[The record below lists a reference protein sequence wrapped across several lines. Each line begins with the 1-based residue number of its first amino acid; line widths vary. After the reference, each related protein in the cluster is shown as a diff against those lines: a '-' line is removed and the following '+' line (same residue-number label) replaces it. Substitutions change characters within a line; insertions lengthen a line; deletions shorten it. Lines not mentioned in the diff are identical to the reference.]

1 MDLGRTDGR
10 GEKMTGEGRDFM
22 MTIRLFYFCVI
33 LCAAMTAP
41 PKALAANEMD
51 YDGDGRISE
60 EEFRNYAAKEAAS
73 ADVNG
78 NGILDRAEYE
88 LSNAEAAAMDT
99 NKDGAIQVSE
109 FQASLIQAFKQM
121 DKNGDGRL
129 DAGERRAR

>member
-1 MDLGRTDGR
+1 MA
-10 GEKMTGEGRDFM
+10 GEGREFK
-22 MTIRLFYFCVI
+22 MTLRLFYLYVI
-33 LCAAMTAP
+33 ACAA
-41 PKALAANEMD
+41 LACVPIGWAAAEMD
-51 YDGDGRISE
+51 YDGDGLISE

-78 NGILDRAEYE
+78 NGILDRDEYE

-99 NKDGAIQVSE
+99 NKDGAIQAAE
-109 FQASLIQAFKQM
+109 FQASLIQAFKRM